1 MTDPS
6 FEALSNRFGTMPW
19 KELIKN
25 VDAGISQMLYYCES
39 NQDWLKAIEA
49 NELLQSKLS
58 SFASLLGKFAA
69 GSLDSPNQRT
79 TGPMFGVA
87 KAQPHPL
94 PMGVGAPPSHPSTF
108 DGGLPPAPGLIPSQ
122 QVLNL
127 VTLLSSSTSNS
138 CFLCL

>member
-1 MTDPS
+1 MSSDSTS
-6 FEALSNRFGTMPW
+6 AEILSQRYGSMPW

-58 SFASLLGKFAA
+58 TFASLIGKFAT
-69 GSLDSPNQRT
+69 GSLDSPNQKT

-87 KAQPHPL
+87 KAPPTPL
-94 PMGVGAPPSHPSTF
+94 SMTVGNSSAPSSAVF
-108 DGGLPPAPGLIPSQ
+108 QQSNLPPA
-122 QVLNL
+122 VLNRQ
-127 VTLLSSSTSNS
+127 VI
-138 CFLCL
+138 CFIITYIIYIL